1 MAGQHREGDSMTARR
16 AGTTLALLA
25 ASTVLVA
32 ACSGAASTSAPTT
45 APTSPP
51 VTQAPPTDAAPSQ
64 EIPGFS
70 FALPSFTSDE
80 ELKAMFP
87 TEVGGQPI
95 VVLTMTGTDFVG
107 LPTASKDIETAL
119 HELGKSPSD
128 LSVGSGGN
136 ALLAII
142 AFRVK
147 GVPADKFLGKY
158 INSTAA
164 GSTVTDASFGGKPVK
179 KVVSGGRVAAYLYLK
194 GDVLWTVSGNN
205 LSDALLTEAFS
216 KLP

>member
-1 MAGQHREGDSMTARR
+1 MTARR
-16 AGTTLALLA
+16 ARTTLALLA
-25 ASTVLVA
+25 GLTILVA

-64 EIPGFS
+64 EVPGFS
-70 FALPSFTSDE
+70 LPLPSFTSDE
-80 ELKAMFP
+80 QLKAMFP

-95 VVLTMTGTDFVG
+95 VVITMSGPDFMNLGTS
-107 LPTASKDIETAL
+107 SKDIQKAL
-119 HELGKSPSD
+119 QQLGKSPSD

-136 ALLAII
+136 ALLTIF

-147 GVPADKFLGKY
+147 GVPAEQFLGQY
-158 INSTAA
+158 INSAAA
-164 GSTVTDASFGGKPVK
+164 GSTVTDASFGGKSVK
-179 KVVSGGRVAAYLYLK
+179 KVVTGGQVAAYLYLR
-194 GDVLWTVSGNN
+194 GDVLWTVGGNN
-205 LSDALLTEAFS
+205 PSDALLTEAFS

>member
-16 AGTTLALLA
+16 AGARLALLA
-25 ASTVLVA
+25 ASTLLVA
-32 ACSGAASTSAPTT
+32 ACSGGASTSAPTT
-45 APTSPP
+45 TPTSPP
-51 VTQAPPTDAAPSQ
+51 VTQAPPTNAAPSQ
-64 EIPGFS
+64 EVPGFS
-70 FALPSFTSDE
+70 FTLPSFTSDE

-95 VVLTMTGTDFVG
+95 VVITMTGTDFMN

-119 HELGKSPSD
+119 RELGKGPSD

-136 ALLAII
+136 ALVTII

-147 GVPADKFLGKY
+147 GVPADQFLGKY
-158 INSTAA
+158 ISSAAA
-164 GSTVTDASFGGKPVK
+164 GSTVTDASFGGKSVK
-179 KVVSGGRVAAYLYLK
+179 KVMTGGQVAAYLYLK
-194 GDVLWTVSGNN
+194 GDVLWTVGGNN